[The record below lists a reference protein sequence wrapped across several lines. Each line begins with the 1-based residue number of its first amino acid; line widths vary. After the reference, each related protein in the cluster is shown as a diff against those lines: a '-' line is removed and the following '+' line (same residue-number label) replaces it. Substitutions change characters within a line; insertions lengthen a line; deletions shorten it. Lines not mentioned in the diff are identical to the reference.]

1 MTSRPA
7 ASSRDNNFNLIR
19 FMAALCVMIG
29 HMSFIAPGPLYI
41 FLGNGIQIMGVRTIF
56 LLGGYLI
63 SKSWSSDPHVLRY
76 AVKRAFRIWP
86 ALIVFTLGV
95 TLVAGPI
102 LSVLPA
108 GEYFRNPATWQYL
121 GAIGFYIS
129 YGLPGVF
136 ADVPYAGVVN
146 GSLWTMPLEVAL
158 YVLVPLVLW
167 LVSRRPWRRHASLL
181 TAIFVG
187 LYVVA
192 AVLRCAVFPQWR
204 MVIYGL
210 DVAQFLV
217 LGVYYMLG
225 MLYALPPGT
234 AVFEPAGGLPAAGG
248 GGHGAVHFLCGQ
260 RSVLHAGVP
269 VFRVFPGPVRKA
281 AVQGL
286 WAKDGAFLRHL
297 PVRLFRAAVPGVAV
311 QPPGLDAAL
320 LGAAGGEHRADHGVR
335 VPVRQAH

>member
-136 ADVPYAGVVN
+136 ADAPYAGVVN

-167 LVSRRPWRRHASLL
+167 LVSRRPWRKHASLL

-192 AVLRCAVFPQWR
+192 AVLRCAVFP
-204 MVIYGL
+204 
-210 DVAQFLV
+210 
-217 LGVYYMLG
+217 
-225 MLYALPPGT
+225 
-234 AVFEPAGGLPAAGG
+234 
-248 GGHGAVHFLCGQ
+248 
-260 RSVLHAGVP
+260 
-269 VFRVFPGPVRKA
+269 
-281 AVQGL
+281 
-286 WAKDGAFLRHL
+286 
-297 PVRLFRAAVPGVAV
+297 
-311 QPPGLDAAL
+311 
-320 LGAAGGEHRADHGVR
+320 
-335 VPVRQAH
+335 

>member
-167 LVSRRPWRRHASLL
+167 LVSRRPWRKHASLL

-225 MLYALPPGT
+225 MLYALPQVRRFLNLQVASLLLVAAAMAQFTMRPTKCATCWCSRISCFPWACAKSRCSRALGERRSFPT
-234 AVFEPAGGLPAAGG
+234 AFTCTAFSCSSAWCGCAAAWAGRCPTGG
-248 GGHGAVHFLCGQ
+248 C
-260 RSVLHAGVP
+260 R
-269 VFRVFPGPVRKA
+269 
-281 AVQGL
+281 
-286 WAKDGAFLRHL
+286 W
-297 PVRLFRAAVPGVAV
+297 
-311 QPPGLDAAL
+311 
-320 LGAAGGEHRADHGVR
+320 
-335 VPVRQAH
+335 

>member
-108 GEYFRNPATWQYL
+108 GNTSAIRPRGSTW
-121 GAIGFYIS
+121 APSASIS
-129 YGLPGVF
+129 PMGCPG
-136 ADVPYAGVVN
+136 
-146 GSLWTMPLEVAL
+146 S
-158 YVLVPLVLW
+158 
-167 LVSRRPWRRHASLL
+167 SRTCPMRGWSTAPCGPCPWRWH
-181 TAIFVG
+181 
-187 LYVVA
+187 
-192 AVLRCAVFPQWR
+192 CMCWCPWC
-204 MVIYGL
+204 
-210 DVAQFLV
+210 
-217 LGVYYMLG
+217 
-225 MLYALPPGT
+225 
-234 AVFEPAGGLPAAGG
+234 
-248 GGHGAVHFLCGQ
+248 CG
-260 RSVLHAGVP
+260 
-269 VFRVFPGPVRKA
+269 
-281 AVQGL
+281 
-286 WAKDGAFLRHL
+286 W
-297 PVRLFRAAVPGVAV
+297 
-311 QPPGLDAAL
+311 
-320 LGAAGGEHRADHGVR
+320 
-335 VPVRQAH
+335 